1 MNKNLKP
8 KDVSDAYALI
18 ALITDPLACRERLDE
33 ITLAYDTALKEQAKA
48 SEDKRYAADELL
60 KMTTTLTMLRA
71 ESNELHADKELYQA
85 NVDDLDNQIKRHLAD
100 VAAQETE
107 YQKKHLEL
115 TEREKNAALTEV
127 DAKAL
132 MVKANDLMDQ
142 AKTMK
147 SQYEGKLLKLKEL
160 S

>member
-8 KDVSDAYALI
+8 KDVSDAYTLI

-33 ITLAYDTALKEQAKA
+33 ITLAYDTAIKEQAKA

-60 KMTTTLTMLRA
+60 KMTKTLGMLRA

-85 NVDDLDNQIKRHLAD
+85 NVDDLNNKIKRFRDEVAMKDAD
-100 VAAQETE
+100 
-107 YQKKHLEL
+107 YSKKNLEL
-115 TEREKNAALTEV
+115 TSREQHAALVES

-147 SQYEGKLLKLKEL
+147 SQYE
-160 S
+160 

>member
-33 ITLAYDTALKEQAKA
+33 ITLAYDTAIKEQAKA

-107 YQKKHLEL
+107 YQKKQLEH
-115 TEREKNAALTEV
+115 
-127 DAKAL
+127 
-132 MVKANDLMDQ
+132 Q
-142 AKTMK
+142 
-147 SQYEGKLLKLKEL
+147 
-160 S
+160 

>member
-33 ITLAYDTALKEQAKA
+33 ITMAYDTALKEQAKA